1 MSEQEIARA
10 VALRREGMSARQ
22 IAAEMYYGKST
33 IDRVIRHA
41 APELAAQRR
50 QDLAAQRCR
59 RWKEAVRLYS
69 EGQSA
74 REIARQVG
82 YAHRRGVYWALAK
95 ARKEEIDG

>member
-59 RWKEAVRLYS
+59 RWQEAVRLHN
-69 EGQSA
+69 EGLSA
-74 REIARQVG
+74 RAIARQVG

-95 ARKEEIDG
+95 ARKEETHG